1 MMESCTSSTQLLTLV
16 DDWLGDLDVF
26 SKSDY
31 MALSEELAE
40 ARFVHEEL
48 RAASRSEH
56 QSTSGQAVAF
66 ADYLHR
72 WPGGRDPR
80 APMMAEA
87 QSALFDVIDGALAR
101 AREIQG
107 GGKGEGGPDSVL
119 TLAQT
124 QGGSSYE
131 GCSLWTL
138 TLHDGWC
145 PSELAMIFGSFSIAG
160 IYFLRHLERPNRN
173 HIHRAEP
180 QRPETGSV
188 ESSVRKPECSNR
200 HCSLYQLDQ
209 ESYETKHTED
219 CPECKEMH
227 VEADE
232 LLAILVRRQIPLVAA
247 ISEKETQ
254 TTIKLQPHLGTTP
267 YLALSHVWAD
277 GLGNLARNGIP
288 RCQML
293 RLSAYARDNLPSGEN
308 VYSRLDTLCCPP
320 DSMNRPKEQG
330 VALDPMPDTYLKAHT
345 VGILDRW
352 LSAQHLRT
360 DPIIDALFKVVCWP
374 WTRRLWTLQ
383 EDALAQRLLVN
394 GSDGVFDPDRAVET
408 LARQRDAVELLN
420 IRMDILHGWYTI
432 RGFKDLGTVEL
443 FHALYPSLAFRT
455 TSVLDD
461 EPLRLAT
468 LFRLPVAA
476 IAQQRTHE
484 ERMVKFR
491 STFAELPA
499 EIMDHYESRL
509 QIPGFRW
516 APRSFMSDDESLF
529 PYSHRMMQHGH
540 RPPAIRTDEGCK

>member
-1 MMESCTSSTQLLTLV
+1 
-16 DDWLGDLDVF
+16 
-26 SKSDY
+26 
-31 MALSEELAE
+31 
-40 ARFVHEEL
+40 
-48 RAASRSEH
+48 
-56 QSTSGQAVAF
+56 
-66 ADYLHR
+66 
-72 WPGGRDPR
+72 
-80 APMMAEA
+80 MMAEA

-180 QRPETGSV
+180 QGPETGSV
-188 ESSVRKPECSNR
+188 ESSMRKPECSNR
-200 HCSLYQLDQ
+200 HYSLYQLDQ

-219 CPECKEMH
+219 CPGCKEMH

-293 RLSAYARDNLPSGEN
+293 
-308 VYSRLDTLCCPP
+308 LCA
-320 DSMNRPKEQG
+320 G
-330 VALDPMPDTYLKAHT
+330 
-345 VGILDRW
+345 
-352 LSAQHLRT
+352 
-360 DPIIDALFKVVCWP
+360 
-374 WTRRLWTLQ
+374 
-383 EDALAQRLLVN
+383 
-394 GSDGVFDPDRAVET
+394 
-408 LARQRDAVELLN
+408 
-420 IRMDILHGWYTI
+420 
-432 RGFKDLGTVEL
+432 
-443 FHALYPSLAFRT
+443 
-455 TSVLDD
+455 
-461 EPLRLAT
+461 
-468 LFRLPVAA
+468 
-476 IAQQRTHE
+476 
-484 ERMVKFR
+484 
-491 STFAELPA
+491 
-499 EIMDHYESRL
+499 
-509 QIPGFRW
+509 
-516 APRSFMSDDESLF
+516 
-529 PYSHRMMQHGH
+529 
-540 RPPAIRTDEGCK
+540 